1 MSECYV
7 GEIRLLPYMRG
18 APEGWHVCDG
28 SLLPIAEY
36 DALFALLGTTYG
48 GNGQQTFGIPDLRS
62 RVPVHQGTGPGLSNR
77 PIGMTAGEES
87 VQLTSLQMGP
97 HVHTP
102 MASTAVATSNS
113 PAGAVLAA
121 LPANPAET
129 FYNPQPGDGAP
140 VAFPQT
146 TLGVAGGSQP
156 HDNTAPTLALQY
168 CIALLGYYP
177 SPPS

>member
-1 MSECYV
+1 M
-7 GEIRLLPYMRG
+7 
-18 APEGWHVCDG
+18 
-28 SLLPIAEY
+28 
-36 DALFALLGTTYG
+36 
-48 GNGQQTFGIPDLRS
+48 
-62 RVPVHQGTGPGLSNR
+62 
-77 PIGMTAGEES
+77 
-87 VQLTSLQMGP
+87 
-97 HVHTP
+97 
-102 MASTAVATSNS
+102 
-113 PAGAVLAA
+113 LAA